1 MIAELWGVSGLIAA
15 SIIFAITSI
24 LMRRREKR
32 DHYFHRAG
40 LCETPPDQIPK
51 QRPKRLLFQ
60 RRLES
65 GDLLKADPLHF
76 AAVAGRETSER
87 FWSAFEIPPKYHVSL
102 SLTLKFLAFL
112 IAALMLSWAFW
123 TMTSGVITIN
133 HKVIIFSL
141 SLAFAILL
149 PEWGMRRYLQKRQA
163 EIEAKVPDVLN
174 LLTLSVEVGL
184 SFDQAV
190 LEISD
195 LIKESAPRLS
205 AEFKILSREL
215 LILPERETAFDNLI
229 ARTGAEGFKSLKL
242 SLMQGEVYGTPI
254 AQSLRRVGLET
265 RQEMLNKREEAARRL
280 PVFLSL
286 PLMLLILPPV
296 IVLSTGPGF
305 ISLMAAIGGG

>member
-24 LMRRREKR
+24 LMRRRERR
-32 DHYFHRAG
+32 DHYFHRVG
-40 LCETPPDQIPK
+40 LCETPSDQIPK

-60 RRLES
+60 RRIES

-102 SLTLKFLAFL
+102 SFTLKFLAFL
-112 IAALMLSWAFW
+112 IAALTLSWAFW

-141 SLAFAILL
+141 SLAVAILL
-149 PEWGMRRYLQKRQA
+149 PEWGMRRYLQKRRA
-163 EIEAKVPDVLN
+163 EIEAKVPDVLD

>member
-1 MIAELWGVSGLIAA
+1 MNAELWVMSGLIAA

-24 LMRRREKR
+24 LMRRRERR
-32 DHYFHRAG
+32 DHYFHRVG
-40 LCETPPDQIPK
+40 LCETPSDQTPK
-51 QRPKRLLFQ
+51 QRPKRLLLR

-102 SLTLKFLAFL
+102 SLTLKLLVFLVSS
-112 IAALMLSWAFW
+112 LMLSWVFW

-163 EIEAKVPDVLN
+163 EIEAKVPDVLD

-195 LIKESAPRLS
+195 LIEESAPRLS

-215 LILPERETAFDNLI
+215 LILPERESAFDNLI
-229 ARTGAEGFKSLKL
+229 GRTGAEGFKSLKL
-242 SLMQGEVYGTPI
+242 SLMQGEIYGTPI

-265 RQEMLNKREEAARRL
+265 RQEMLNKREAAARRL